1 MLMVITDNSNK
12 TRYFA
17 DKYEP
22 FGKKSDPS
30 DFNSTS
36 GIKLSLKT
44 RSFSV
49 NNQIEIPNLPLKLFE
64 DVARHHRT
72 EPLKI
77 ILGDSGIIGDTKG
90 KRITVDNYAPAGENK
105 TKLSFTQ
112 DSGITINLPVEAVD
126 LLVANQSLNFK
137 HPNFGGPIDLSSED
151 KVDELR
157 HRYDT
162 GELKH
167 FTGDFGMPLNITPE
181 GVDVILQQTEKARPN
196 IFQQILGS
204 LSKAFWDT
212 AHHDTQIHRAEKPI
226 KLADVDAHIIAQKTD
241 KSLQNTLN

>member
-1 MLMVITDNSNK
+1 MLMVITDNSSK

-22 FGKKSDPS
+22 FGNKSDPN

-44 RSFSV
+44 KSFSINKQV
-49 NNQIEIPNLPLKLFE
+49 EIPNLPLKLFE

-72 EPLKI
+72 EPLKV
-77 ILGDSGIIGDTKG
+77 ILGDSDVMSGAKG
-90 KRITVDNYAPAGENK
+90 KRVTVDNYTPVGEHK

-112 DSGITINLPVEAVD
+112 DSGITINLPVAAVD

-151 KVDELR
+151 KIEALR
-157 HRYDT
+157 HKYNT

-212 AHHDTQIHRAEKPI
+212 AHHDNHIHRAEKPI
-226 KLADVDAHIIAQKTD
+226 KLTDVDAHIIAQKTD
-241 KSLQNTLN
+241 HALENMPN